1 VLLLLLPLSAA
12 HILGHLPLAP
22 SRSRRSLSRLRG
34 GLDAAGP
41 TAGGAEVPF
50 PNRLGV
56 EEADAQD
63 GTTVAMHSTTAS
75 ELGLMAGDIVR
86 LKGKRDKET
95 LCLLRESDDTTPGS
109 IALALATRST
119 LRSGLG
125 DVVKVYSCDDV
136 KHGTRVQLAVV
147 KGSSCDLNPEEL
159 LANVLTPHYM
169 EEDDEGNPP
178 YRPACEGDIVRVQHG
193 AQVIEMKVMEVE
205 PAARCLVAPGTSIE
219 VQEEPYDLTEED
231 LNDVSYEDIGGCARE
246 LAKIRELVELPMKHP
261 KVFTSVGV
269 RPPRGV
275 LIHGPPGCGKT
286 MIAKAVAAETGAFFF
301 LINGP
306 EVMSKMAGES
316 EHNLR
321 NAFEQAEANEP
332 AIIFIDEIDAIA
344 PRRDKT
350 QGEVE
355 RRIVSQLLTLM
366 DGLKA
371 ESRVVV
377 IAATNRPNVVEPALR
392 RFGRFDLEISIPV
405 PDEPARLDILRIK
418 TRHMRMSDDVDLQ
431 ALAHDTQGY
440 CGADL
445 AQTVFESAMLCLRE
459 KLPGIDLEAET
470 VPSELLL
477 TLRVGPDHVRR
488 ALRLTNP
495 SSLRETAIE
504 VPNTKW
510 VDIGGLE
517 DVKQELRETVQYPVQ
532 YADKFEAA
540 ATHSNSRDRPV
551 ARRSYPACASPCLN
565 TAALRHEPEQ
575 RRALLWPAGL
585 RQDAACKGDCQ
596 RVQGQFHLGEG
607 TRAAHD
613 VVWGVG
619 GQRAR
624 AL

>member
-1 VLLLLLPLSAA
+1 
-12 HILGHLPLAP
+12 
-22 SRSRRSLSRLRG
+22 
-34 GLDAAGP
+34 
-41 TAGGAEVPF
+41 
-50 PNRLGV
+50 
-56 EEADAQD
+56 
-63 GTTVAMHSTTAS
+63 
-75 ELGLMAGDIVR
+75 
-86 LKGKRDKET
+86 
-95 LCLLRESDDTTPGS
+95 
-109 IALALATRST
+109 
-119 LRSGLG
+119 
-125 DVVKVYSCDDV
+125 
-136 KHGTRVQLAVV
+136 
-147 KGSSCDLNPEEL
+147 
-159 LANVLTPHYM
+159 
-169 EEDDEGNPP
+169 
-178 YRPACEGDIVRVQHG
+178 
-193 AQVIEMKVMEVE
+193 
-205 PAARCLVAPGTSIE
+205 
-219 VQEEPYDLTEED
+219 
-231 LNDVSYEDIGGCARE
+231 
-246 LAKIRELVELPMKHP
+246 
-261 KVFTSVGV
+261 
-269 RPPRGV
+269 
-275 LIHGPPGCGKT
+275 

-477 TLRVGPDHVRR
+477 ALRVGPDHVRR

-551 ARRSYPACASPCLN
+551 ARRSYRLAR
-565 TAALRHEPEQ
+565 RH
-575 RRALLWPAGL
+575 
-585 RQDAACKGDCQ
+585 
-596 RVQGQFHLGEG
+596 V
-607 TRAAHD
+607 
-613 VVWGVG
+613 
-619 GQRAR
+619 
-624 AL
+624 